1 MITDISILGNKIITL
16 RECSNDARKNQN
28 PKMLKNYQGYE
39 EYEESHILRILP
51 IFQLF
56 ELFKKIWD
64 FI

>member
-1 MITDISILGNKIITL
+1 
-16 RECSNDARKNQN
+16 
-28 PKMLKNYQGYE
+28 MLKNYQGYE

-64 FI
+64 FIWFGYYLNVFITFKECSNDFQFFFF